1 MRRTVLSTLSA
12 IALVYLGICALLFF
26 AQRSLLYFPV
36 PGEQPPGAQRLD
48 LPVDGAT
55 VRVWARELDGPD
67 ALVYFGGNAED
78 VGQNFGPFAAVLP
91 RHALYL
97 VNYRGYGGSTGTP
110 TEQALFDDA
119 LAVFDHVR
127 ARHANVAVAGR
138 SLGSGV
144 AVHLARE
151 RPVSRLVLVTPYD
164 SIANVAAGIY
174 PFLPVRWLVRDKFD
188 SASRIGAVRAPVL
201 VVVAERDEVIPR
213 ARTQALVAR
222 LAPGQARVEVVAG
235 ATHNALDYAPL
246 LAGFLD
252 PDE

>member
-1 MRRTVLSTLSA
+1 MLSTLSA

-36 PGEQPPGAQRLD
+36 SGPQPPGAQRLD

-55 VRVWARELDGPD
+55 VHVWSRPLAGPD
-67 ALVYFGGNAED
+67 ALIYFGGNAED
-78 VGQNFGPFAAVLP
+78 VGQNFAAFAAALP

-97 VNYRGYGGSTGTP
+97 ANYRGYGGSTGVP

-127 ARHANVAVAGR
+127 ARHASIAVAGR

-151 RPVSRLVLVTPYD
+151 RPVSRLVLITPYD

-174 PFLPVRWLVRDKFD
+174 PFLPVRWLMRDKFD
-188 SASRIGAVRAPVL
+188 SVGRIGEVRAPIL

-213 ARTQALVAR
+213 ARTEALVRKLPA
-222 LAPGQARVEVVAG
+222 GQARVEIVRG
-235 ATHNALDYAPL
+235 ATHNDLEYEGL
-246 LAGFLD
+246 LGAFL
-252 PDE
+252 PSSLSP